1 MKGLFATV
9 LIWCAMAVAA
19 FAEPFPRLY
28 DVTGVAADDVLN
40 IRADP
45 SGSSA
50 IIGQLTPQ
58 QQNIEVMASDA
69 SGKWGLVNVG
79 ERSGWVA
86 FRFLHATTGNEDY
99 ALAPELSCRGNEP
112 YWSLDVNQGQSAEFS
127 SLTGE
132 TKSYPVGKISVGTGR
147 TDRFLLGLGQSSVA
161 VISREMCSDGM
172 SDRDFALRIDLVTSA
187 DGQQSLLSGCCS
199 IAPN

>member
-1 MKGLFATV
+1 MRGLFSTI

-28 DVTGVAADDVLN
+28 DVTGVAANDVLN
-40 IRADP
+40 IRAKP
-45 SGSSA
+45 SGSSE
-50 IIGQLTPQ
+50 IIGQLTPH
-58 QQNIEVMASDA
+58 QQNIEVVASDA
-69 SGKWGLVNVG
+69 SGRWGLINVG

-99 ALAPELSCRGNEP
+99 ALAPVLSCAGTEP
-112 YWSLDVNQGQSAEFS
+112 FWWLDVVQGQSAEFS
-127 SLTGE
+127 SQSGAAQSL
-132 TKSYPVGKISVGTGR
+132 PAGKISVGTGR

-172 SDRDFALRIDLVTSA
+172 SDRDFALRIDLVTDA
-187 DGQQSLLSGCCS
+187 DGQQTLLSGCCS
-199 IAPN
+199 IAPK